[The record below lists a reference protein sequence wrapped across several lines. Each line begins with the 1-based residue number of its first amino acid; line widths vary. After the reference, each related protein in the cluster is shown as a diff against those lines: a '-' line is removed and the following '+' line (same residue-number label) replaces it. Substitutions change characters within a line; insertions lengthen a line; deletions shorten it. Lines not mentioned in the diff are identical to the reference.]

1 MRKLLD
7 FLLGK
12 KHWFLFILFEVL
24 SVTLIYRNNSY
35 QRSVILNSSNVVSG
49 YLLSLSGNI
58 QSYFNLREINKN
70 LQEQNGQMELKLLEL
85 QEQIESMQAD
95 TVTFK
100 GAAADSTTMPFPYR
114 FIVADVVNNNIVHLS
129 NYITIN
135 KGKYDGIK
143 PDMGVVSETGVV
155 GIVSNV
161 SEHFSVV
168 IPLLNP
174 KSKISCKVF
183 RSNYFGYLA
192 WDGKE
197 AAYATLE
204 EIPRHSEFQQ
214 GDTIVTSGYSAIF
227 PPGLI
232 VGTIEGFSK
241 EHDDNFYALRIKLA
255 TSFASLHHVRVITN
269 SLQDEQI
276 NIEKEA
282 KKND

>member
-70 LQEQNGQMELKLLEL
+70 LQEQ
-85 QEQIESMQAD
+85 
-95 TVTFK
+95 
-100 GAAADSTTMPFPYR
+100 GAVADSTTMPFPYR
-114 FIVADVVNNNIVHLS
+114 FIVADVVNNSIVHLS

-161 SEHFSVV
+161 SEHFSVI

-192 WDGKE
+192 WDGKD